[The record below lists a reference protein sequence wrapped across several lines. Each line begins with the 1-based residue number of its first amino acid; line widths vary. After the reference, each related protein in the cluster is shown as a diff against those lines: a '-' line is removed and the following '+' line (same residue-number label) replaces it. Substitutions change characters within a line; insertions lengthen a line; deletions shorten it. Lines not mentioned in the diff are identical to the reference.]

1 MSSTSA
7 EEQGFFRK
15 IGNKL
20 CVYQN
25 IIIHI
30 FSCYVGVL
38 CRAAYDNQNPRAAAE
53 LLGLTDETEVQ
64 KFTMPHA
71 CSLVTNFNL
80 HIEIFVQGG
89 EAGLRL

>member
-1 MSSTSA
+1 MCIPEHNNSH
-7 EEQGFFRK
+7 FFL
-15 IGNKL
+15 L
-20 CVYQN
+20 CR
-25 IIIHI
+25 
-30 FSCYVGVL
+30 

-71 CSLVTNFNL
+71 CSLMTNFNL